1 MSTKQQYDF
10 LQKRLG
16 TTYGYKVDD
25 DGVFYYSKDLKDST
39 EVYFSFNDI
48 AEKKKVRYQTS
59 SLMNSFWYI
68 PLVVIVVFCF
78 SLYRAGGGTIISNT
92 VGVLTFMFSIAS
104 YWLFK
109 VKNVCIPIEQ
119 GAALSYLFFFENLPS
134 KNAGDEI
141 VETIYKARAIN
152 YRDRYFRI
160 YESNDKD
167 TEIGRMEWLFREQI
181 ISKAEYNM
189 MVDLI
194 KETFDYEEE

>member
-1 MSTKQQYDF
+1 MSTKQQYDV

-16 TTYGYKVDD
+16 TTYGYKIDD

-59 SLMNSFWYI
+59 ALMNSFWYI
-68 PLVVIVVFCF
+68 PIVVIVVFCF

-92 VGVLTFMFSIAS
+92 VGVLTFLFSIAS

-119 GAALSYLFFFENLPS
+119 GAAISYLFFFDNAPS
-134 KNAGDEI
+134 QNTGTDI

>member
-1 MSTKQQYDF
+1 MSTKQQYDV

-68 PLVVIVVFCF
+68 PLVVVVVFCF

-92 VGVLTFMFSIAS
+92 VGVLTFLFSIAS